1 MLPLIVPCGG
11 EVLGRAL
18 IRNQIWICW
27 NKIHTVV
34 CTILFSEFCYTT
46 ISSETVQVLSLLILS
61 SCFLR
66 RTLHTVTSNVQVQ
79 ASYWPNT
86 LQHCLDGKPQL
97 GFNIKVNSFFLT
109 WKKAL
114 LYSSMFS
121 HLKFHLTAKALL
133 SNMYTQLP
141 FMSHLSYSCFL
152 LNAFHVCSILNCC
165 VRMICKTWCY

>member
-1 MLPLIVPCGG
+1 MAGG
-11 EVLGRAL
+11 GVLDGTL
-18 IRNQIWICW
+18 VRNQIWIYW
-27 NKIHTVV
+27 NKIRTVV

-46 ISSETVQVLSLLILS
+46 ISSETIRVLSLPILS

-79 ASYWPNT
+79 ASCWPNT

-97 GFNIKVNSFFLT
+97 WFNKKVNSLLFFLT

-114 LYSSMFS
+114 LYGSLFFL

-133 SNMYTQLP
+133 LNTYAQLP

-152 LNAFHVCSILNCC
+152 LNAVHVCSIFNCC
-165 VRMICKTWCY
+165 VCIIYKTWCY